1 MQEKESNGMIEYNR
15 TTRLNKL
22 PPYLFA
28 MLNDQKAKMRKEGID
43 IIDFGM
49 GNPNIPTPQHI
60 VDKLM
65 EAVKDPK
72 THRYSASRGIPNLRK
87 AICRRYKALYDVDL
101 NWENEAIATLGSKE
115 GLAHLMLSLLDPGDT
130 VLVPNPTYTVHI
142 YSAVI
147 AGANVISIPLT
158 AKTDFIPVMDD
169 LVREIWPKPK
179 VMILSFPHNPT
190 TACVDL
196 NFFESV
202 VEYAKRANIIV
213 VHDFAYAQLGF
224 DGYQPPSIL
233 QVKGAKDIAVEF
245 TTMSKA
251 YSMAGWR
258 VGFCVGNSRV
268 IEDLYAIKGY
278 FDYGIFSPVQVA
290 AISALDSE
298 QSIVDETVAIYQ
310 RRRDVFVD
318 GLRKIGFDVPRPKAT
333 MYLWVPIPEP
343 FRQMGSMEFAMKL
356 LKEAEVVVSPGRA
369 FGELGEGYFRISLV
383 ENEHRINQAIRN
395 IKRVLNLKTVAV
407 PNSTNILSYKEGH
420 R

>member
-1 MQEKESNGMIEYNR
+1 MIQYNR
-15 TTRLNKL
+15 TARLNKL

-28 MLNDQKAKMRKEGID
+28 ILNDQKAKMRREGID

-49 GNPNIPTPQHI
+49 GNPNIPTPAHI
-60 VDKLM
+60 VDKLV
-65 EAVKDPK
+65 ETVRDPK

-87 AICRRYKALYDVDL
+87 AICRKYKELYDVDL
-101 NWENEAIATLGSKE
+101 DWQKESIATLGSKE
-115 GLAHLMLSLLDPGDT
+115 GLAHLMLALLDPGDS
-130 VLVPNPTYTVHI
+130 VLVPNPTYPVHI
-142 YSAVI
+142 YGAVI

-158 AKTDFIPVMDD
+158 AKTDFVPDMEDI
-169 LVREIWPKPK
+169 VREVWPKPK

-196 NFFESV
+196 NFFEEV
-202 VEYAKRANIIV
+202 VEYAKKENIIV

-224 DGYQPPSIL
+224 DGYKPPSIL

-268 IEDLYAIKGY
+268 VEDLYSIKGY

-290 AISALDSE
+290 AITALDSDQE
-298 QSIVDETVAIYQ
+298 LVDETVLTYQ
-310 RRRDVFVD
+310 KRRDVFVD
-318 GLRKIGFDVPRPKAT
+318 GLRKIGFEVPRPKAT
-333 MYLWVPIPEP
+333 MYLWVPIPEKY
-343 FRQMGSMEFAMKL
+343 REMGSLNFSMKL
-356 LKEAEVVVSPGRA
+356 LKEAEVLVSPGRA
-369 FGELGEGYFRISLV
+369 FGDLGEGYIRISLV
-383 ENEHRINQAIRN
+383 ENEQRISQAVRN
-395 IKRVLNLKTVAV
+395 IKRALNL
-407 PNSTNILSYKEGH
+407 NSNSNTGNSGNSSKEGS